1 MRSDGLSPSRSS
13 PIRRR
18 NHRAPTASDL
28 TDEPP
33 FHSGNRWSQ
42 QRAVASRKRYPP
54 EGAWQSRSSRRRKV
68 RAVLPKC
75 AVSPEPPEADPRIVC
90 GGLPPFGRWRQSRV
104 NPRRPARYKIV
115 KKDTAS
121 CSPMRTSAEA
131 SRPILATLNASLRT
145 YPGNCNDR
153 GGAGRCQG
161 CRWRPNLDHLIDT
174 LDAGAGS
181 IPIWGDD
188 RYTGRP
194 G

>member
-1 MRSDGLSPSRSS
+1 MCSARELLPAANLGLIDKTADAAALPDRLFRNEAAGMRSDGLSPCRSS

-42 QRAVASRKRYPP
+42 RRAVASRKCYTP

-121 CSPMRTSAEA
+121 CSPMRTSAEV

-145 YPGNCNDR
+145 YPGK
-153 GGAGRCQG
+153 
-161 CRWRPNLDHLIDT
+161 L
-174 LDAGAGS
+174 
-181 IPIWGDD
+181 
-188 RYTGRP
+188 
-194 G
+194 